1 MSPFLISTK
10 SQEACEAGLEEAIIP
25 LQYEKKEADKMLIRE
40 GFELS
45 LLTLGSF
52 DQDSMGSVDSLFE
65 GR

>member
-1 MSPFLISTK
+1 
-10 SQEACEAGLEEAIIP
+10 
-25 LQYEKKEADKMLIRE
+25 MLIRE
-40 GFELS
+40 GLELS